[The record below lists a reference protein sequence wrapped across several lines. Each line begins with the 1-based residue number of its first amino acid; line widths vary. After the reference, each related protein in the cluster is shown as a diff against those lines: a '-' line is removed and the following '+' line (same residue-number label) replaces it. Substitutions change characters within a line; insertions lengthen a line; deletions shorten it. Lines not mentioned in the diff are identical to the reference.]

1 MKFSIIVVCLNPGP
15 KLNQTLDSIL
25 SQTYPSFEIIV
36 KDGGSRD
43 GSIET
48 MREDRRIHLYQ
59 EPDHSIY
66 EAMNQAVSH
75 VTGDYILFL
84 NCGDLFYDDEVLT
97 HTAQFMEQHPCETS
111 GHLLRRYLQRE
122 DRDEDIFPTTHH
134 RFRLLPQH
142 SLPSVLLFMLQTCAD
157 RSPMN
162 PNIRSVQIT
171 NISSGAIIV
180 PKHPCSIWDLPCPP
194 TRAAATL
201 RPRRT

>member
-59 EPDHSIY
+59 ESDHSIY

-97 HTAQFMEQHPCETS
+97 HITVHGTAPGETS

-142 SLPSVLLFMLQTCAD
+142 SLPSVLLLCCRPVQTEA
-157 RSPMN
+157 
-162 PNIRSVQIT
+162 
-171 NISSGAIIV
+171 
-180 PKHPCSIWDLPCPP
+180 L
-194 TRAAATL
+194 
-201 RPRRT
+201 

>member
-48 MREDRRIHLYQ
+48 MREDRRIRLYQ
-59 EPDHSIY
+59 ESDHSIY

-84 NCGDLFYDDEVLT
+84 NCGDLFYDNEVLT
-97 HTAQFMEQHPCETS
+97 HTAQFMEQHPAKLQGIYYGDTYSAKTETKIS
-111 GHLLRRYLQRE
+111 
-122 DRDEDIFPTTHH
+122 
-134 RFRLLPQH
+134 
-142 SLPSVLLFMLQTCAD
+142 
-157 RSPMN
+157 SPPR

-180 PKHPCSIWDLPCPP
+180 PKHPCSIWDLLCPP